1 MTFLLLWRW
10 VKMIAKCHSQG
21 LHLNSPLHSSPPCLS
36 SLSSK
41 ITLNSSPSHSN
52 LPLHSLPS
60 FLVSSLSFSS
70 PVQSPA
76 SRHSHIS
83 PHLSCHPGGDRAA
96 LYWGLCLNRTQKVV
110 VSMGKVLCWLTLLLP
125 YCTCQA
131 HDELRE
137 RFNQ

>member
-1 MTFLLLWRW
+1 MEMGGR
-10 VKMIAKCHSQG
+10 MIDKCHSQS
-21 LHLNSPLHSSPPCLS
+21 LHLNLPPSPLHSSPPCLS

-60 FLVSSLSFSS
+60 FLFSSFFLLSCSISGIMSLS
-70 PVQSPA
+70 
-76 SRHSHIS
+76 HS
-83 PHLSCHPGGDRAA
+83 PHLSCHPEGDRAA

-110 VSMGKVLCWLTLLLP
+110 VSMGKVLCWLPLLLP